1 MFCLKIR
8 KCYGIYM
15 LFITDYVSETV
26 SCVCTVVQLNGKGLK
41 NSSEMTENTCDD
53 VIHMLTGLLGERRT
67 NLKFE
72 KLTN

>member
-1 MFCLKIR
+1 MFSLNMSTFH
-8 KCYGIYM
+8 GMYM

-72 KLTN
+72 KLTY